1 MGGSRGRVCSER
13 HGAAVLGHG
22 RRRRA
27 PKLPRAWLC
36 MAVALATATSC
47 GGSHPPLDQRQV
59 AVQKAHLAAAALQR
73 GQPLA
78 AARAYDPALR
88 EARAVDDRP
97 LVRRLLIDQ
106 AAALERGGRCDL
118 AQPRLTEALALGAAG
133 GEPDAEGQG
142 DRARALLLRATC
154 LSTHD
159 RAAAAAALT
168 DAERALGSGASACAR
183 AGLRC
188 GQGALLAADGALD
201 AAARAYREAAAVS
214 CAEDAV
220 VAQCA
225 YNEGRLASR
234 RGQHASALDSQR
246 KAIAAASR
254 CGDSAA
260 LGDALLAASG
270 AAEAL
275 GQGME
280 AAGLARRAGH
290 AAWGAGRV
298 ATAAVAFAAAARLF
312 EAGGDPE
319 SAERCRDDGRVALQ
333 RAEGAN
339 AAE

>member
-1 MGGSRGRVCSER
+1 MP
-13 HGAAVLGHG
+13 GAA
-22 RRRRA
+22 A
-27 PKLPRAWLC
+27 PTCLSWPVTALSRWAERPRVVALFASALL
-36 MAVALATATSC
+36 AVASC

-88 EARAVDDRP
+88 EARGVDDRP

-118 AQPRLTEALALGAAG
+118 AAPRLTEALALAATGA
-133 GEPDAEGQG
+133 EPDSEAQG
-142 DRARALLLRATC
+142 DRVRALLLRATC
-154 LSTHD
+154 LATQD
-159 RAAAAAALT
+159 RAAATAALA

-183 AGLRC
+183 ASLRC
-188 GQGALLAADGALD
+188 GQGALHAADGALD
-201 AAARAYREAAAVS
+201 AAAGSYREASAAG
-214 CAEDAV
+214 CTDDPV

-225 YNEGRLASR
+225 YNDGRLATR
-234 RGQHASALDSQR
+234 RGQHAAALASQR

-260 LGDALLAASG
+260 LADALLAASG

-275 GQGME
+275 GQGLE

-298 ATAAVAFAAAARLF
+298 ATAAAAFATAARLY
-312 EAGGDPE
+312 EAAGDRQ
-319 SAERCRDDGRVALQ
+319 SAERCRDDGRIALQ
-333 RAEGAN
+333 RAEGAE
-339 AAE
+339 APDAEN